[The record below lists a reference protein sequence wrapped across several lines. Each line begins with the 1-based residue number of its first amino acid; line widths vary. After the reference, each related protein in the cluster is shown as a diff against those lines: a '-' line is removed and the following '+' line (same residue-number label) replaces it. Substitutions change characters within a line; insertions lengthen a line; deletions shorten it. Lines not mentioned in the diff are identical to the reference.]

1 MTKLLGGTELM
12 VERLKN
18 SLPEDLLSN
27 FQIIATRLN
36 EALDESKIRI
46 AYIHDLA
53 EDPQLNYLA
62 NGGWSK
68 FHLLVFVSNWQM
80 QSFIAKFNIPWSK
93 CLVIQN
99 AIEPM
104 PAQGGKA
111 DDVVRLIYT
120 PTPHRGLEILVP
132 VFLKLLETHGK
143 DIDLRLDV
151 FSSFELYGWGE
162 RDKQFEPLFQ
172 MCKDHPSI
180 NYHGSA
186 PNDVIREHLQKAD
199 IFAYPSIWTE
209 TSCLCL
215 IEAMSAG
222 LICVHPNLGAL
233 AETSANWTYQYQF
246 QENKSQHAGIFYN
259 ILTIALQNIKNDD
272 TLKARLLNQKTY
284 ADQFYNW
291 NTRKDQWLALFN
303 HMVTLPRAFEK
314 PSNVLV
320 FNTENALR

>member
-1 MTKLLGGTELM
+1 M
-12 VERLKN
+12 VERLKS
-18 SLPEDLLSN
+18 SLPENLLSN

-36 EALDESKIRI
+36 EPLDERKIRI

-53 EDPQLNYLA
+53 EDPQLNYVG

-68 FHLLVFVSNWQM
+68 FHLLIFVSNWQM
-80 QSFIAKFNIPWSK
+80 QSFINRFNIPWSK

-99 AIEPM
+99 AIEPIPM
-104 PAQGGKA
+104 AEKPSDA
-111 DDVVRLIYT
+111 VRLIYT

-172 MCKDHPSI
+172 ICKDHPSI

-199 IFAYPSIWTE
+199 IFSYPSIWTE

-233 AETSANWTYQYQF
+233 PETSANWTYQYQF
-246 QENKSQHAGIFYN
+246 QEDKPQHAGILYN
-259 ILTIALQNIKNDD
+259 ILTIALQNLKTDD